1 VAPAATHSLS
11 LLACPSMRRLRRL
24 AGFFGGGLSDL
35 LGLVPAL
42 IAGAG
47 VFLVVAGLLNYM
59 APVAASPN
67 ATPTFGIAPTASIR
81 PLSPSPQGSPSSE
94 TSSSASPTT
103 ISGAAAATRV
113 QIPALGIDL
122 PVIASAP
129 NESFPRC
136 NVAEYFMDNTAKPPK
151 PLLATPGASQAT
163 YLYAHARVGMFLPLL
178 DHSRINNGK
187 DMIGMY
193 VVVYTADNQRHI
205 YEINQVIRGVSAS
218 SASLDK
224 AFAARTDQLWLQTS
238 EGANTNPSNSTKLQ
252 VVATPLGVLAADPAE
267 AHPTGRG
274 YVCA

>member
-1 VAPAATHSLS
+1 MGPAAKDSPG

-24 AGFFGGGLSDL
+24 ARIFGGGLSDL

-47 VFLVVAGLLNYM
+47 VFLVVAGLLNYT
-59 APVAASPN
+59 APVAASPK
-67 ATPTFGIAPTASIR
+67 ATPTFGISPTAAVSS
-81 PLSPSPQGSPSSE
+81 LSPSPQGSPSTG
-94 TSSSASPTT
+94 TSPSASPTT
-103 ISGAAAATRV
+103 AGGAVATRV

-129 NESFPRC
+129 NETFPRC
-136 NVAEYFMDNTAKPPK
+136 NVAEYFVDNTVSPPK
-151 PLLATPGASQAT
+151 PLLATPGAPQAT

-178 DHSRINNGK
+178 DHSKINNGK

-205 YEINQVIRGVSAS
+205 YEINQVIRGVAAS

-224 AFAARTDQLWLQTS
+224 AFAAKTDQLWLQTS

-274 YVCA
+274 YVCS